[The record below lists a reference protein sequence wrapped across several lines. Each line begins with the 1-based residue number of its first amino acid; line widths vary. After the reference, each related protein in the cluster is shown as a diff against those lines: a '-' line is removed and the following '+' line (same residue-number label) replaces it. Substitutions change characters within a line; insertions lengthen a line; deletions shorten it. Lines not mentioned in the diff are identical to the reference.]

1 MKKLLIL
8 FVAFL
13 LIIFGAGCASKSA
26 DTDTSDL
33 DQDVGNSGD
42 TVEVS
47 DAAQQADAADTDQAV
62 EGDKAVEEDQD
73 ESAVSQAEES
83 QTEAVEESG
92 DTQIIYVNA
101 KYIDPEIETMR
112 IVSNDPDISV
122 ESMDFVDDRAYA
134 ESTDWDINEQLKNDG
149 SQPIYLGV
157 YYGDANKNTQDYY
170 YYLEP
175 GESVWINDTDI
186 DKSSTYVDESTT
198 YLRNLPT
205 YHIVSHKTV
214 VPDVSPELSNFKTIY
229 LSRSEYLPA
238 GYSFVDLHSVKYV
251 VKNEEKGWASLV
263 ITISSGDADAR
274 VYMAFTNEY
283 GSYLGG
289 DYAFEEV
296 YVPVGQT
303 VEAEMPITDDVN
315 LDKIAGIE
323 IKSYPSFDS

>member
-1 MKKLLIL
+1 MRYEDMKRLLIL
-8 FVAFL
+8 FILFL
-13 LIIFGAGCASKSA
+13 LVIFGAGCASKSE
-26 DTDTSDL
+26 DTNTSNL
-33 DQDVGNSGD
+33 DQEVVTPVD

-47 DAAQQADAADTDQAV
+47 DAEQQAEVVDMGQAV
-62 EGDKAVEEDQD
+62 EENQA
-73 ESAVSQAEES
+73 ESAVSQPEES
-83 QTEAVEESG
+83 PAEAVEDSG
-92 DTQIIYVNA
+92 DAQVIYVNA

-122 ESMDFVDDRAYA
+122 ESMDFIDDRDYA
-134 ESTDWDINEQLKNDG
+134 ESTDWDINEQLRNDG

-157 YYGDANKNTQDYY
+157 YYGNANKDTRDYY

-186 DKSSTYVDESTT
+186 DKSSASVDESTS
-198 YLRNLPT
+198 YFRNLPA

-214 VPDVSPELSNFKTIY
+214 VPDVCPELSNFKNIF
-229 LSRSEYLPA
+229 LSRSKYLPE

-251 VKNEEKGWASLV
+251 VKNADKGWASLV

-274 VYMAFTNEY
+274 VYMAFTDEY
-283 GSYLGG
+283 GFNLGS
-289 DYAFEEV
+289 DYAFEKV
-296 YVPVGQT
+296 YVPAGQT

-323 IKSYPSFDS
+323 IKSYPSLDS